1 MSLVIPIT
9 GIGPDWKLPG
19 AYAEILFGQG
29 AASASAPGRECVL
42 VMPKTSAG
50 TWDVNKVYPIGR
62 ESDVSTGAGPGSP
75 MHRGARK
82 FLKHNKDAKLWG
94 VVYAASSGGSP
105 ATATG
110 TCAITATVTAPGTL
124 TLIVAGEPCSAS
136 YIVGDT
142 ATTIGDRLAESINGK
157 THLPCTAANVTGTVT
172 LSAKI
177 AGASQGDG
185 TLHAIR
191 LHAEVT
197 SGTGVSTV
205 TSAAL
210 GVVVAGADGTTTEA
224 ANLAT
229 ALAALDSVRK
239 YYIGISMQTATAYG
253 HLKTH
258 ITTKSEPRRGL
269 RSHGFAAYTGAL
281 AAGQTLAIARN
292 YERVSIPWQPSSEHD
307 PAELVGAVMSQIHK
321 FESVHTAYNFDG
333 HSMSDILLN
342 AYLTTDW
349 PDPEDL
355 NDAIN
360 DGLMP
365 IASSDAGPSIAMA
378 TTTRSKNSAG
388 TIDDPRALERHRVSV
403 ADEFVD
409 EEIVANKLNFSGKQ
423 LADNTPKEKAMGALL
438 EKRPP
443 NVVTPIGFK
452 PHLNQRLDDYSD
464 IGGSGKLQNV
474 AASKESLRVVKTGS
488 RLEVGCDLHVID
500 QLHSSTYLFAEVSEG

>member
-1 MSLVIPIT
+1 MALLIPIT

-29 AASASAPGRECVL
+29 PASAFAPGRECCI

-50 TWDVNKVYPIGR
+50 TWTVNTLYPIGK
-62 ESDVSTGAGPGSP
+62 ESDAATGAGAGSP
-75 MHRGARK
+75 LHRAARK
-82 FLKHNKDAKLWG
+82 FLKHNKDTKLWG
-94 VVYAASSGGSP
+94 VPYAATSGGSP

-110 TCAITATVTAPGTL
+110 SVAITATVTAPGTIT
-124 TLIVAGEPCSAS
+124 TLVAGEPCSAS

-157 THLPCTAANVTGTVT
+157 THLPVTAANVTGTVT
-172 LSAKI
+172 LTAKI

-191 LHAEVT
+191 LHTEITA
-197 SGTGVSTV
+197 GTGVTAV
-205 TSAAL
+205 TSAAI
-210 GVVVAGADGTTTEA
+210 GSAVAGADGTTTEA

-229 ALAALDSVRK
+229 ALAALDMVRK
-239 YYIGISMQTATAYG
+239 YYLGISMQTATAYG

-258 ITTKSEPRRGL
+258 ISTKGEPRRGM

-292 YERVSIPWQPSSEHD
+292 YERLSMPWQPNSEHD
-307 PAELVGAVMSQIHK
+307 PAEIVGAIMALVSK
-321 FESVHTAYNFDG
+321 YEGRFTAYNFDG
-333 HSMSDILLN
+333 LSLSDILLN
-342 AYLTTDW
+342 AYATTDW

-403 ADEFVD
+403 ADEFTD
-409 EEIVANKLNFSGKQ
+409 EEIVANKLNFAGKQ
-423 LADNTPKEKAMGALL
+423 LADNTAKEKAMNALL
-438 EKRPP
+438 EKRPA
-443 NVVTPIGFK
+443 NIVTPIGFK

-464 IGGSGKLQNV
+464 IGGTGKLQKV
-474 AASKESLRVVKTGS
+474 AESKAGLRVVKTGS
-488 RLEVGCDLHVID
+488 RLEVACDLHVID
-500 QLHSSTYLFAEVSEG
+500 QLHTSTYLFSEVSEG